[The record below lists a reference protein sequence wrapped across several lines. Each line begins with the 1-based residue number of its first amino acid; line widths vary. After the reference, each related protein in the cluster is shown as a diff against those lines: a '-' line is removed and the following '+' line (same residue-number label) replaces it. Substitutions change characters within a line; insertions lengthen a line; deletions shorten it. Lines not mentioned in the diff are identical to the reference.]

1 MARVQ
6 AWQLPAAFTSNR
18 ARTDTLDTPP
28 FGEYQMNL
36 PPDQDPLQ
44 FLKSL
49 WGQMGIPF
57 SGMVTP
63 TLDVG
68 ELDKRI
74 GDLKSVQN
82 WLTLNLSMIQATIQ
96 GLEMQK
102 ATLSAIR
109 QGMDGKPPESSTG
122 NPMVDTWWDFIQSQM
137 KQGAAPQGA
146 APQDGTQQANSRPSD
161 SRQDKDPGIV
171 K

>member
-1 MARVQ
+1 
-6 AWQLPAAFTSNR
+6 
-18 ARTDTLDTPP
+18 
-28 FGEYQMNL
+28 MNS

-57 SGMVTP
+57 SGMITP

-82 WLTLNLSMIQATIQ
+82 WLTMNLSIIQATIQ

-102 ATLSAIR
+102 ATLGAIR
-109 QGMDGKPPESSTG
+109 QGMSGKPPESSTG
-122 NPMVDTWWDFIQSQM
+122 NPMVDTWWDLIQTQM
-137 KQGAAPQGA
+137 KQGNTYQGKA
-146 APQDGTQQANSRPSD
+146 QQASS
-161 SRQDKDPGIV
+161 QKDKDPG
-171 K
+171 KSK